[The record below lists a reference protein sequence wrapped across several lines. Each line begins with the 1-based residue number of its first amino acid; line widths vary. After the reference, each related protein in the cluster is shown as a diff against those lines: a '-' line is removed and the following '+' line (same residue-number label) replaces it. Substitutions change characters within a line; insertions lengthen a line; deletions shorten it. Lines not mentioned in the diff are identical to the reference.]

1 MTNAL
6 PIGIVERFAGEIMID
21 TVMMVYLAIEKTMFF
36 LRLYFFP

>member
-6 PIGIVERFAGEIMID
+6 PIGIVERFAGGIMID
-21 TVMMVYLAIEKTMFF
+21 TVMMVSLAMAKMIFF